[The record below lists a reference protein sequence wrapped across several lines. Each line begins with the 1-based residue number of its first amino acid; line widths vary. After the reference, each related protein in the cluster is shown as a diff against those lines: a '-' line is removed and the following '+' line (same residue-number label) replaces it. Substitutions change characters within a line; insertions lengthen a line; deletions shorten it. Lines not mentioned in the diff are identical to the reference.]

1 MAEFV
6 IKYELKPRVEVKADK
21 RKEVMNYGDDNMYPT
36 RMERLINGS
45 VTAKQCANMY
55 SRFLTGGGFVDAS
68 LNDIVVGK
76 DITGYKDITAVDL
89 LTSIS
94 NQLAYYGGVWIYRGL
109 NGEYDTSNLRVLDF
123 KNVRFGKMDSS
134 DYAGKIIYYDNWD
147 KSKEGKIK
155 SDDFIKYYAYN
166 TNKDVIKAQADDA
179 GGFRH
184 YKGQV
189 TFLFLDN
196 TYIYPVSPIDV
207 VQHDADTENMIQLF
221 KNGELRRGFF
231 AKYILTYTKF
241 ESEQAKKEFF
251 RNLQT
256 FQGAENGGSILVNE
270 GAFVDN
276 NGRIASPFTI
286 NKVEQNINSDIFE
299 QYEDSVSNNIRKS
312 FNNIPPV
319 LIDYQEGKLSGTSGE
334 SIVQATQFYNS
345 QTARDRK
352 AISGLFGRL
361 MSTWKDKSLRNKNW
375 DIIPLKLY
383 GDVN

>member
-1 MAEFV
+1 
-6 IKYELKPRVEVKADK
+6 
-21 RKEVMNYGDDNMYPT
+21 
-36 RMERLINGS
+36 
-45 VTAKQCANMY
+45 
-55 SRFLTGGGFVDAS
+55 
-68 LNDIVVGK
+68 
-76 DITGYKDITAVDL
+76 
-89 LTSIS
+89 
-94 NQLAYYGGVWIYRGL
+94 
-109 NGEYDTSNLRVLDF
+109 
-123 KNVRFGKMDSS
+123 MDSS
-134 DYAGKIIYYDNWD
+134 DYAGKIVYYDNWD

-196 TYIYPVSPIDV
+196 TYIYPISPIDV

-299 QYEDSVSNNIRKS
+299 QYEASVSNNIRKS

-334 SIVQATQFYNS
+334 SIVQATRFYNS
-345 QTARDRK
+345 QTARDRE
-352 AISGLFGRL
+352 AISGLFRRL